1 MTAGIEAK
9 LDHLAVAAET
19 WEELWPRYAG
29 DLGGEWLAGGPEVG
43 FKSAQLRYANGMKVE
58 ALAPEGW
65 ERNDFLRRFL
75 DRRGPGPHHM
85 TFKVPDIH
93 AALQATEAAGYR
105 PIGVNLAD
113 PHWKEAFL
121 HPKDAPGVVIQLAQS
136 AGEWASPA
144 PAGFPVARC
153 EPATLN
159 YVGHAVA
166 RFDDGARLFGG
177 LLNGGEVRRGRDE
190 LLDANWVEYAWSGG
204 GVVRLFEMP
213 AWLNGETGRLHHVA
227 FTTIDAQDVAD
238 AKPTGDG
245 RYEVPAEVNLGVR
258 LLLNAVQNGVH
269 Q

>member
-1 MTAGIEAK
+1 
-9 LDHLAVAAET
+9 
-19 WEELWPRYAG
+19 
-29 DLGGEWLAGGPEVG
+29 LGGEWLAGGPDFG

-85 TFKVPDIH
+85 TFKVPDID

-105 PIGVNLAD
+105 PIGVNLTD

-136 AGEWASPA
+136 AGEWSSPA
-144 PAGFPVARC
+144 PAEFPAPRRGT
-153 EPATLN
+153 ATLD

-166 RFDDGARLFGG
+166 RFDDGTRLFGA
-177 LLNGGEVRRGRDE
+177 LLSGNEVGRGHDE
-190 LLDANWVEYAWSGG
+190 LLASDWVEYDWPSG

-213 AWLNGETGRLHHVA
+213 AWLDGDTGRLHHVA
-227 FTTIDAQDVAD
+227 FTTVDAQEVSD

-245 RYEVPAEVNLGVR
+245 RYEVPPDANLGLR
-258 LLLNAVQNGVH
+258 LLLTSA
-269 Q
+269 